1 MTTIQLDRPAPQ
13 APIHRSRWDK
23 ADLAARI
30 LLLAVI
36 GLGWLSIVPAHLAA
50 SRPATQFTTDLK
62 AGKVTS
68 VEYVRHTRSL
78 RWADGGI
85 RWYAADL
92 SLGRPPVGPSPDQ
105 MSSDGLVPREGDTAA
120 NVGDRKWGFEAI
132 DAAGQRLRLDV
143 ADAGDNS
150 WASTVP
156 WRGLPLAASIAA
168 ILSFFL
174 MLGRDWRRFGTRW
187 AWFWIFALVGWGIA
201 PALSLLLE
209 PAPLWFRKSR
219 PMPVKPA
226 FTGLAALVAAVGLKA
241 ALAGSGVG
249 FFGMW

>member
-105 MSSDGLVPREGDTAA
+105 MSSDGLVPREGDTTA
-120 NVGDRKWGFEAI
+120 NVGDRKWAFEAI

-143 ADAGDNS
+143 TDAGDNS
-150 WASTVP
+150 WASSVP

-174 MLGRDWRRFGTRW
+174 MLGRDWRRFGARS

-201 PALSLLLE
+201 PALVLLLE
-209 PAPLWFRKSR
+209 PTPLWRRTMSAFAA
-219 PMPVKPA
+219 KPL
-226 FTGLAALVAAVGLKA
+226 LAGGRGFVVALVLKGC
-241 ALAGSGVG
+241 LAFLGRL
-249 FFGMW
+249 FFSY